1 MNRHYSRNSG
11 GSAKKIKE
19 LPLCS
24 LVWRTLITIVFYWLN
39 NGVEQEVQ
47 KRQEILNMTAQE
59 IVAKLTEL
67 SGDSIQLATIGRV
80 LVESNPQLAETLQFL
95 ISVELED
102 KHRRENDADK
112 I

>member
-1 MNRHYSRNSG
+1 MFLGLAHFNNNRILL
-11 GSAKKIKE
+11 AKQ
-19 LPLCS
+19 
-24 LVWRTLITIVFYWLN
+24 R
-39 NGVEQEVQ
+39 VEQEVQ
-47 KRQEILNMTAQE
+47 KRQDILIMTAQE

-102 KHRRENDADK
+102 KHRREWDADK

>member
-1 MNRHYSRNSG
+1 MFLGLAHFNNNRILL
-11 GSAKKIKE
+11 AKQ
-19 LPLCS
+19 
-24 LVWRTLITIVFYWLN
+24 R
-39 NGVEQEVQ
+39 VEQEVQ
-47 KRQEILNMTAQE
+47 KRQDILIMTAQE

-80 LVESNPQLAETLQFL
+80 LVENNPQLAETLQFL

>member
-1 MNRHYSRNSG
+1 MFLGLAHFNNNRILL
-11 GSAKKIKE
+11 AKQ
-19 LPLCS
+19 
-24 LVWRTLITIVFYWLN
+24 R
-39 NGVEQEVQ
+39 VEQEVQ
-47 KRQEILNMTAQE
+47 KRQETLNMTAQDV
-59 IVAKLTEL
+59 VAKLTEL

-80 LVESNPQLAETLQFL
+80 LVETNPQLAETLQFL

>member
-1 MNRHYSRNSG
+1 MFLGLAHFNNNRILL
-11 GSAKKIKE
+11 AKQ
-19 LPLCS
+19 
-24 LVWRTLITIVFYWLN
+24 R
-39 NGVEQEVQ
+39 VEQEVQ
-47 KRQEILNMTAQE
+47 KRQETLNMTAQD

>member
-1 MNRHYSRNSG
+1 MFLGLAHFNNNRILL
-11 GSAKKIKE
+11 AKQ
-19 LPLCS
+19 
-24 LVWRTLITIVFYWLN
+24 R
-39 NGVEQEVQ
+39 VEQEVQ
-47 KRQEILNMTAQE
+47 KRQDILIMTAQD
-59 IVAKLTEL
+59 IVVKLTEL

-80 LVESNPQLAETLQFL
+80 LVENNPQLAETLQFL

>member
-1 MNRHYSRNSG
+1 MFLGLAHFNNNRILL
-11 GSAKKIKE
+11 AKQ
-19 LPLCS
+19 
-24 LVWRTLITIVFYWLN
+24 WF
-39 NGVEQEVQ
+39 EQEVQ

>member
-1 MNRHYSRNSG
+1 MFLGLAHFNNNRILL
-11 GSAKKIKE
+11 AKQ
-19 LPLCS
+19 
-24 LVWRTLITIVFYWLN
+24 R
-39 NGVEQEVQ
+39 VEQEVQ

>member
-1 MNRHYSRNSG
+1 MFLGLAHFNNNRILL
-11 GSAKKIKE
+11 AKQ
-19 LPLCS
+19 
-24 LVWRTLITIVFYWLN
+24 R
-39 NGVEQEVQ
+39 VEQEVQ
-47 KRQEILNMTAQE
+47 KRQEILNMTAQD

-80 LVESNPQLAETLQFL
+80 LVENNPQLAETLQFL

>member
-1 MNRHYSRNSG
+1 MFLGLAHFNNNRILL
-11 GSAKKIKE
+11 AKQ
-19 LPLCS
+19 
-24 LVWRTLITIVFYWLN
+24 R
-39 NGVEQEVQ
+39 VEQEVQ
-47 KRQEILNMTAQE
+47 KRQETLNMTAQD

-80 LVESNPQLAETLQFL
+80 LVETNPQLAETLQFL

>member
-1 MNRHYSRNSG
+1 MFLGLAHFNNNRILL
-11 GSAKKIKE
+11 AKQ
-19 LPLCS
+19 
-24 LVWRTLITIVFYWLN
+24 R
-39 NGVEQEVQ
+39 VEQEVQ
-47 KRQEILNMTAQE
+47 KRQDILIMTAQE

-80 LVESNPQLAETLQFL
+80 LVETNPQLAETLQFL

>member
-1 MNRHYSRNSG
+1 MFLGLAHFNNNLILL
-11 GSAKKIKE
+11 AKQ
-19 LPLCS
+19 
-24 LVWRTLITIVFYWLN
+24 R
-39 NGVEQEVQ
+39 VEQEVQ
-47 KRQEILNMTAQE
+47 KRQETLNMTAQDV
-59 IVAKLTEL
+59 VAKLTEL

-80 LVESNPQLAETLQFL
+80 LVETNPQLAETLQFL

>member
-1 MNRHYSRNSG
+1 MFLGLAHFNNNRILL
-11 GSAKKIKE
+11 AKQ
-19 LPLCS
+19 
-24 LVWRTLITIVFYWLN
+24 R
-39 NGVEQEVQ
+39 VEQEVQ
-47 KRQEILNMTAQE
+47 KRQETLNMTAQDV
-59 IVAKLTEL
+59 VAKLTEL

>member
-1 MNRHYSRNSG
+1 MFLGLAHFNNNRILL
-11 GSAKKIKE
+11 AKQ
-19 LPLCS
+19 
-24 LVWRTLITIVFYWLN
+24 R
-39 NGVEQEVQ
+39 VEQEVQ
-47 KRQEILNMTAQE
+47 KRQDILIMTAQD
-59 IVAKLTEL
+59 IVVKLTEL

>member
-1 MNRHYSRNSG
+1 MFLGLAHFNNNRILL
-11 GSAKKIKE
+11 AKQ
-19 LPLCS
+19 
-24 LVWRTLITIVFYWLN
+24 R
-39 NGVEQEVQ
+39 VEQEVQ

-80 LVESNPQLAETLQFL
+80 LVENNPQLAETLQFL

>member
-1 MNRHYSRNSG
+1 MFLGLAHFNNNRILL
-11 GSAKKIKE
+11 AKQ
-19 LPLCS
+19 
-24 LVWRTLITIVFYWLN
+24 R
-39 NGVEQEVQ
+39 VEQEVQ
-47 KRQEILNMTAQE
+47 KRQDILIMTAQD

>member
-1 MNRHYSRNSG
+1 MFLGLAHFNNNRILL
-11 GSAKKIKE
+11 AKQ
-19 LPLCS
+19 
-24 LVWRTLITIVFYWLN
+24 R
-39 NGVEQEVQ
+39 VEQEVQ
-47 KRQEILNMTAQE
+47 KRQDILIMTAQE